1 MTSIRRG
8 NSLNRYR
15 AGESSSLGRG
25 GSGRSP
31 RSRRAAP
38 ADNELRYPADP
49 AAELMPAAEFLG
61 AEPDFPA
68 ILESYEG
75 SPFDPARRRVLGRLM
90 GVFAMDY
97 QGARTE
103 ERRFLR
109 RLLAARNAKEGYSA
123 NRGLHLNGTEPA
135 IRRTLALGVAESRR
149 SHGPLRGF
157 LGAVQ
162 ARTAATTLRLL
173 GPEARE
179 LIWAT
184 LTLAGTRSDGGPVVD
199 SDPVIERALILKAL
213 AARRARLGP
222 WASDGPEALEEVVQF
237 AREIRG
243 SHVDHL
249 ARTTCIADGA
259 PLEAARGEV
268 DPVHAWAHHGRS
280 GDVREGRATEV
291 DPWEILGE
299 LARNPLLERPR
310 YHQAL
315 AEARVAAHHP
325 LTDACH
331 SALSAFLTGES
342 VEDPGALDDAFA
354 VIDEHAFD
362 LADRETVTAIREDA
376 RGIYRFD
383 AARALSDLLSR
394 VTGATYLRKVF
405 SDQLTAGTDP
415 IHQIAGSLDAGMAV
429 PVTFQELRER
439 RFRALSV
446 LTSQPVEGKRREYKL
461 RVSEP
466 AGSLD
471 AYVLGSM
478 LTRPELPEA
487 FGKRSRVD
495 AYFSPAALD
504 LLAPPFGIPF
514 GEIGIED
521 EL

>member
-8 NSLNRYR
+8 NSLNRYK
-15 AGESSSLGRG
+15 SSQASLGRG
-25 GSGRSP
+25 GSGRSHRAP
-31 RSRRAAP
+31 RAAP
-38 ADNELRYPADP
+38 ADNEFRYSADP

-61 AEPDFPA
+61 TEPDFPA
-68 ILESYEG
+68 ILETFEG
-75 SPFDPARRRVLGRLM
+75 SPFDPARRKVLGRLM

-97 QGARTE
+97 QGARSE

-109 RLLAARNAKEGYSA
+109 RLLSARNAKEGYSA
-123 NRGLHLNGTEPA
+123 NRGLHLCGTHHA
-135 IRRTLALGVAESRR
+135 IRRTLALGVAESRQA
-149 SHGPLRGF
+149 HGPMRGF

-162 ARTAATTLRLL
+162 ARTASTTLRLL
-173 GPEARE
+173 GPESRE

-184 LTLAGTRSDGGPVVD
+184 LTLAGTRGDGGPIAD
-199 SDPVIERALILKAL
+199 SDAVIERALILKAL

-222 WASDGPEALEEVVQF
+222 WAEEGPEALEEVVQF

-243 SHVDHL
+243 SHFEHL
-249 ARTTCIADGA
+249 ARTTCIEDGA

-268 DPVHAWAHHGRS
+268 DPIYAWAHHGRQ
-280 GDVREGRATEV
+280 GDVRDGRATEV

-299 LARNPLLERPR
+299 PDRNPLVERPR

-315 AEARVAAHHP
+315 AEARARPEHP
-325 LTDACH
+325 LNEASH
-331 SALSAFLTGES
+331 AALSAFITGEA
-342 VEDPGALDDAFA
+342 VKDEKALDAAFEL
-354 VIDEHAFD
+354 IDTHAFD
-362 LADRETVTAIREDA
+362 LADREVVTAIREDA

-415 IHQIAGSLDAGMAV
+415 IDQIAGSIDAGMAV
-429 PVTFQELRER
+429 PVTFQELRHR

-446 LTSQPVEGKRREYKL
+446 LTSQPVDGKRRDYKL

-466 AGSLD
+466 GGSLD

-478 LTRPELPEA
+478 LTQPELPSA

-514 GEIGIED
+514 EQLGIED
-521 EL
+521 KL